1 MSRMEVNGL
10 FAEINTPAA
19 LTGAGINGLPPY
31 DRRQAYV
38 VDEYPSC
45 PESWM
50 HGSAKASSYFVPVK
64 AGRGMWFDFV
74 PNQHNP
80 YHVAI
85 VVSVQGINPLTGKK
99 VTALNLEQYR
109 DKCPVHETE
118 FRQDRYCE
126 KCGYCWPAQNYIA
139 STTGL
144 HMWIDG
150 FRNEKGEVVQYIITE
165 DEARGVAAQVLGA
178 DRVWAIG
185 FAFYLSKEPKPK
197 QPSVLRS
204 SGFSAPGSSV
214 MSFGGSMGLV
224 GSDSAEYGCDMAD
237 MAMDDTLGAVADS
250 GFDNETPTASI
261 MCCSPSSHTAE
272 PADMSKS
279 IPISS
284 TKHSLRSR
292 GIIGSSASA
301 MKSVKKLEI
310 AAGAR
315 ISQDHGIDQN
325 PIEFWQP
332 EPAGLIY
339 CNYIDEDRCA
349 EIIAAGKR
357 QDKANGPLAGLKVGN

>member
-1 MSRMEVNGL
+1 MEVNGL
-10 FAEINTPAA
+10 YAEVNTPAA
-19 LTGAGINGLPPY
+19 LSGTGVHGLPPY
-31 DRRQAYV
+31 SQRQAYV
-38 VDEYPSC
+38 VDEYPAC

-74 PNQHNP
+74 PNQHHP
-80 YHVAI
+80 YHVAV

-109 DKCPVHETE
+109 EKCPVHDAE
-118 FRQDRYCE
+118 FKQDRYCD

-165 DEARGVAAQVLGA
+165 DETRGVAAQVLGA

-185 FAFYLSKEPKPK
+185 FAFYLSKEPKPVR
-197 QPSVLRS
+197 QSILRS
-204 SGFSAPGSSV
+204 SGFGLSGQSMSKGLL
-214 MSFGGSMGLV
+214 SFGGDSGDSGLI
-224 GSDSAEYGCDMAD
+224 GSDAEYGCDMA
-237 MAMDDTLGAVADS
+237 MDSESLTPA
-250 GFDNETPTASI
+250 PTASV
-261 MCCSPSSHTAE
+261 MCFSQSE
-272 PADMSKS
+272 PTGGAQTKESV
-279 IPISS
+279 PISA
-284 TKHSLRSR
+284 SLGR
-292 GIIGSSASA
+292 GIKRQRSGPSGQSI
-301 MKSVKKLEI
+301 KKLEI
-310 AAGAR
+310 GAGAR
-315 ISQDHGIDQN
+315 ISQEHGIDLN

-349 EIIAAGKR
+349 EIVAAGKR